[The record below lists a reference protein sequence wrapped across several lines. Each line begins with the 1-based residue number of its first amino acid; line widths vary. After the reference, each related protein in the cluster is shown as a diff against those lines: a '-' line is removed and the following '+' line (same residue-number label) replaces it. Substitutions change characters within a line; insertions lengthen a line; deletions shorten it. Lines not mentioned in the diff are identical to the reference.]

1 MVTKFKK
8 NIYNFCMQATIFTFM
23 YEVMYPFPLNQFLN
37 QEFLQ
42 KFVKS
47 PKPD

>member
-1 MVTKFKK
+1 MVTKLKT

-23 YEVMYPFPLNQFLN
+23 YEVMNPFPLN

-42 KFVKS
+42 KFLKS

>member
-1 MVTKFKK
+1 
-8 NIYNFCMQATIFTFM
+8 MQGTIFTFM
-23 YEVMYPFPLNQFLN
+23 YEVMNPFPLNHYLN
-37 QEFLQ
+37 QESFLQ